1 MGCHCLL
8 RASRALACNCQ
19 KGKSVAEQFSDSS
32 PVFPLDASVIKA
44 HWKGIPT
51 FYPPCT
57 CSFSVRATVK
67 GLPILL
73 SRLSNSTLG
82 TGFSGP
88 DLGHQPLPTADPGSD
103 VLKFRPI
110 YFTTKNKCCNEHL
123 IYVFPYF
130 TNTLMHT
137 YSYVH

>member
-1 MGCHCLL
+1 M
-8 RASRALACNCQ
+8 
-19 KGKSVAEQFSDSS
+19 AEQFSDSS

-67 GLPILL
+67 ELPILL

-88 DLGHQPLPTADPGSD
+88 DLGRQPLPTADPGSD
-103 VLKFRPI
+103 VREAEALAWRP
-110 YFTTKNKCCNEHL
+110 TSCC
-123 IYVFPYF
+123 
-130 TNTLMHT
+130 
-137 YSYVH
+137 